1 MVPMMLPAVIPSLVR
16 YRRAIWRT
24 GGWGPEPLTA
34 LAGGGYFFVWAV
46 VGALLYPLVAALAA
60 LEAREPALAGVAPI
74 ATGAVVLIAGL
85 LQVTAWKARGIAC
98 CRETPSAGRMSADAG
113 AAWRHGV
120 RLGLDCVR
128 CCGNLMIALLALGMM
143 DLRWMVA
150 VTAAITVERVAPHG
164 APLARA
170 IGVAVILWGVVLIAR
185 ASGLT

>member
-1 MVPMMLPAVIPSLVR
+1 MGPS
-16 YRRAIWRT
+16 
-24 GGWGPEPLTA
+24 PLTA
-34 LAGGGYFFVWAV
+34 LAGAGYFLVWAV
-46 VGALLYPLVAALAA
+46 VGVLLYPLAAALAA

-85 LQVTAWKARGIAC
+85 MQITAWKARGIAC
-98 CRETPSAGRMSADAG
+98 CREAHQPGTMPADAG

-128 CCGNLMIALLALGMM
+128 CCGNLMAVLLALGMM
-143 DLRWMVA
+143 DLRWMIA
-150 VTAAITVERVAPHG
+150 VTTAIVVERVAPPG

-185 ASGLT
+185 ASGLS